1 MVMPAAM
8 LTPRRFLLRSL
19 SHHRGIHLAVALGV
33 AVGTAVLSGALL
45 VGDSVRG
52 SLRDLTLDRLGAI
65 DHALVTDRYVRED
78 LAEDLAA
85 ATNFA
90 YAFEQAAPAV
100 LIRGSV
106 EEASSGARASRVNI
120 HGVDERFASFFS
132 EPLPVAGARE
142 VVLNESLAREV
153 AATPGDSVLLRFQ
166 TDTLV
171 PSESVMGRK
180 ADNVRT
186 LRLEVAAVVPNR
198 GAGRF
203 GLSPSQ
209 QLPFN
214 AYLPLE
220 ALQSA
225 LEQDGR
231 ANALFVSGGG
241 EGSEEAGAQ
250 QLNGVLRDVMTLADL
265 NLSTQPLDGAGALSL
280 RTDRVVLEIPTAEAA
295 LRAAEKANL
304 DAMPILTYLANTI
317 RAGDREIPY
326 STVTALELD
335 PAAPNAGLTLVDGAP
350 APPLEGDEIL
360 LNDWAANDL
369 EARVGDEIE
378 MSYYLVGAGGTLDTA
393 SHRFSL
399 KGIVRLRGLAAD
411 RYLAPDYEGMSDAER
426 MDDWN
431 PPFPVDLRRIRP
443 IDEEYWERYRTAPK
457 AFVPLDT
464 AKALWTS
471 RFGQLTSIR
480 MTPREGQTVARGQAA
495 FREALLRELD
505 PAALGLSFQP
515 VKAQGL
521 AASSGATDFSGLFI
535 GFSLFL
541 IVSAAM
547 LVTLLFRLGVE
558 RRAKEIGLLLS
569 TGHPVASVRKLLLG
583 EGALISLA
591 GCLVGLPAAVGYGAL
606 MVHGLRTWWSAA
618 VGGSFL
624 ELHVGA
630 LSLIGGAA
638 GAFLLMVISIWLS
651 LRRLRRFSP
660 RSMLAGA
667 LEEERSE
674 AAARRGARGPRRLAY
689 GSAVAAAVLLA
700 LSLAGTIP
708 AVASFFGIGALLLVA
723 AIAAFRVTLASGSR
737 GLISGPV
744 SRLRAAPLLRLGARN
759 GARYPARSV
768 LSVALVASATFV
780 IVTVAANRHDVTS
793 QEPDFRSGD
802 GGFRFV
808 AESDLPVYRGQW
820 DVDEAPSDAAK
831 VYPLRAKPGEDAS
844 CLNLY
849 RPSRPTLLGATSV
862 LIERGGF
869 AFSGTLAE
877 SPEEEDNPWLI
888 LDRELDGGAIPVF
901 GDANS
906 IQWIL
911 HLGLG
916 QELDWTDGRGRPRK
930 LVIAGL
936 MPRSIFQSQLVMSE
950 KHFLELFP
958 DHGGYNFFLIESG
971 QADAGTR
978 LEEQL
983 ADRGFDAGRTSD
995 RLAGYLVVENTY
1007 LNTFQTLGGLG
1018 LLLGTF
1024 GLAVVMVRSV
1034 LERRGELAL
1043 LQAVGFNRSS
1053 ISWLVLAE
1061 NGFLLLFGIATGTIT
1076 ALLAVLPHLLSGMAE
1091 PPWAALTATLLLIL
1105 AVGLL
1110 AGAAAVAAGLR
1121 SPLTPALRGQ

>member
-1 MVMPAAM
+1 M
-8 LTPRRFLLRSL
+8 LTPRRFLFRSL
-19 SHHRGIHLAVALGV
+19 SHYRGIHLSVALGV

-65 DHALVTDRYVRED
+65 DHAMVTDRYFRED
-78 LAEDLAA
+78 LAEDLAE

-90 YAFEQAAPAV
+90 YAFDRAAPAV

-106 EEASSGARASRVNI
+106 EAASSGARASRVNI
-120 HGVDERFASFFS
+120 HGIDERFASFYK
-132 EPLPVAGARE
+132 EPLPLPKSRE

-153 AATPGDSVLLRFQ
+153 GAAAGDSVLLRFQ

-180 ADNVRT
+180 GDNVRT
-186 LRLEVAAVVPNR
+186 LRLTVASVVPNR
-198 GAGRF
+198 GPGRF

-214 AYLPLE
+214 AYLPLDAVQR
-220 ALQSA
+220 ALDQN
-225 LEQDGR
+225 GR
-231 ANALFVSGGG
+231 ANALFVA
-241 EGSEEAGAQ
+241 GSDADAQ
-250 QLNGVLRDVMTLADL
+250 QLNGILRDVLTLGDL
-265 NLSTQPLDGAGALSL
+265 NLSTRNLSTQGLDESFSL
-280 RTDRVVLEIPTAEAA
+280 GTDRIVLEIPVAEAA

-304 DAMPILTYLANTI
+304 EAMPILTYLANTL

-326 STVTALELD
+326 STVTAIGLD
-335 PAAPNAGLTLVDGAP
+335 RAAPNDSLLLLNGAP
-350 APPLEGDEIL
+350 APSLTGDEML
-360 LNDWAANDL
+360 LNEWAARDL
-369 EARVGDEIE
+369 NASVGDAIE
-378 MSYYLVGAGGTLDTA
+378 MSYYVVGAGGALDTA
-393 SHRFSL
+393 THRFSL
-399 KGIVRLRGLAAD
+399 KGIVRLGGLAAD
-411 RYLAPDYEGMSDAER
+411 RHLAPDYKGMSDTER
-426 MDDWN
+426 MGDWD
-431 PPFPVDLRRIRP
+431 PPFPVDLTKIRA
-443 IDEEYWERYRTAPK
+443 IDEDYWERYRSAPK
-457 AFVPLDT
+457 AFVSLDT
-464 AKALWTS
+464 AKSLWTS

-480 MTPREGQTVARGQAA
+480 FTPRGDQTIEKAQAA
-495 FREALLRELD
+495 FREAFLRELD
-505 PAALGLSFQP
+505 PAVLGLAFQP

-521 AASSGATDFSGLFI
+521 EASSGATDFSGLFI
-535 GFSLFL
+535 GFSSFL

-558 RRAKEIGLLLS
+558 RRAKEIGLLLA
-569 TGHPVASVRKLLLG
+569 TGHPVASVRKLLLE
-583 EGALISLA
+583 EGTLISLA

-624 ELHVGA
+624 ELHVGT
-630 LSLIGGAA
+630 LSLLLGTV
-638 GAFLLMVISIWLS
+638 GAFLMMVVSIWLS
-651 LRRLRRFSP
+651 LWRLHRFSP

-667 LEEERSE
+667 LEEERSVAATE
-674 AAARRGARGPRRLAY
+674 RAARRPQRLAY
-689 GSAVAAAVLLA
+689 GSAASAVALLG
-700 LSLAGTIP
+700 LSLAKVIPDVAALGT
-708 AVASFFGIGALLLVA
+708 GALLLVA
-723 AIAAFRVTLASGSR
+723 AIAAFRATLVGGSR
-737 GLISGPV
+737 GLVSGGG
-744 SRLRAAPLLRLGARN
+744 STPLLRLGARN
-759 GARYPARSV
+759 ASRYPTRSV
-768 LSVALVASATFV
+768 LSVALVASATFL
-780 IVTVAANRHDVTS
+780 IVTVAVNRHDVTS
-793 QEPDFRSGD
+793 QEPAFQSGN

-808 AESDLPVYRGQW
+808 AESDLPIYSGPL
-820 DVDEAPSDAAK
+820 DSDNGEAEGEPANAPK

-849 RPSRPTLLGATSV
+849 RPSRPTLLGATAE

-869 AFSGTLAE
+869 AFGGTLAE
-877 SPEEEDNPWLI
+877 FPEEEANPWLI
-888 LDRELDGGAIPVF
+888 LNRDLPGDAIPVF

-906 IQWIL
+906 VQWIL

-916 QELDWTDGRGRPRK
+916 QELDWTDGRGRSRK

-936 MPRSIFQSQLVMSE
+936 MPRSLFQSQLVMSE

-958 DHGGYNFFLIESG
+958 DRGGYNFFLIESDQPG
-971 QADAGTR
+971 AGTQ

-983 ADRGFDAGRTSD
+983 ADQGFDATRTAD

-1018 LLLGTF
+1018 LLLGMF
-1024 GLAVVMVRSV
+1024 GLAVVMIRSV

-1061 NGFLLLFGIATGTIT
+1061 NGFLLLFGIAIGTVT

-1091 PPWAALTATLLLIL
+1091 PPWAALSATLLLIL
-1105 AVGLL
+1105 GVGLV
-1110 AGAAAVAAGLR
+1110 AGAAAVAASLR

>member
-1 MVMPAAM
+1 MVVPPM
-8 LTPRRFLLRSL
+8 LTPRRFLFRSL
-19 SHHRGIHLAVALGV
+19 SHYRGIHLSVALGV

-65 DHALVTDRYVRED
+65 DHAMVTDRYFRED
-78 LAEDLAA
+78 LAEDLAE

-90 YAFEQAAPAV
+90 YAFDRAAPAV

-106 EEASSGARASRVNI
+106 EAASSGARASRVNI
-120 HGVDERFASFFS
+120 HGIDERFASFYK
-132 EPLPVAGARE
+132 EPLPLPKSRE

-153 AATPGDSVLLRFQ
+153 GVAAGDSVLLRFQ

-180 ADNVRT
+180 GGNVRT
-186 LRLEVAAVVPNR
+186 LRLTVAAVVPNR
-198 GAGRF
+198 GPGRF

-220 ALQSA
+220 ALQRA
-225 LEQDGR
+225 LEQNGR
-231 ANALFVSGGG
+231 ANALFVAGGDADP
-241 EGSEEAGAQ
+241 SQSNSQ
-250 QLNGVLRDVMTLADL
+250 QINGILQDVVTLGDL
-265 NLSTQPLDGAGALSL
+265 NLSVQPRDDTGAFALG
-280 RTDRVVLEIPTAEAA
+280 TDRIVLEIPVAEAA
-295 LRAAEKANL
+295 LRAAAKANL
-304 DAMPILTYLANTI
+304 DAMPILTYLANTL
-317 RAGDREIPY
+317 RAGEREIPY
-326 STVTALELD
+326 STVTAIGLD
-335 PAAPNAGLTLVDGAP
+335 RAAPNDSLLLLNGAP
-350 APPLEGDEIL
+350 APSLASDEML
-360 LNDWAANDL
+360 LNEWAARDL
-369 EARVGDEIE
+369 KASVGDAIE
-378 MSYYLVGAGGTLDTA
+378 MSYYVVGAGGALDTA
-393 SHRFSL
+393 THRFSL
-399 KGIVRLRGLAAD
+399 KGIVRLSGLAAD
-411 RYLAPDYEGMSDAER
+411 RHLAPDYKGMSDTER
-426 MDDWN
+426 MGDWD
-431 PPFPVDLRRIRP
+431 PPFPVDLTKIRP
-443 IDEEYWERYRTAPK
+443 IDEDYWERHRSAPK
-457 AFVPLDT
+457 AFVSLET
-464 AKALWTS
+464 AKSLWTS

-480 MTPREGQTVARGQAA
+480 FAPRGGQSIEKAEAT
-495 FREALLRELD
+495 FREAFLRELN
-505 PAALGLSFQP
+505 PAVLGLAFQP

-569 TGHPVASVRKLLLG
+569 TGHPVASVRKLLLA
-583 EGALISLA
+583 EGALIALA

-624 ELHVGA
+624 ELHVGTP
-630 LSLIGGAA
+630 SLVGGAV
-638 GAFLLMVISIWLS
+638 GAFLMMFISIWLS
-651 LRRLRRFSP
+651 LWRLRRFSP

-667 LEEERSE
+667 LEEERS
-674 AAARRGARGPRRLAY
+674 AAATERASRRPRRLAY
-689 GSAVAAAVLLA
+689 GSAAAAIALLA
-700 LSLAGTIP
+700 LSLAETIP
-708 AVASFFGIGALLLVA
+708 AVAAFFGIGALLLMA
-723 AIAAFRVTLASGSR
+723 AIAAFRATLVGGSR
-737 GLISGPV
+737 GLVSGHG
-744 SRLRAAPLLRLGARN
+744 ATPLLRLGARN
-759 GARYPARSV
+759 ASRYPTRSV
-768 LSVALVASATFV
+768 LSVALVAGATFL
-780 IVTVAANRHDVTS
+780 IVTVAVNRHDVTT
-793 QEPDFRSGD
+793 QEPDVHSGD

-808 AESDLPVYRGQW
+808 AESDLPVFSGQW
-820 DVDEAPSDAAK
+820 DVEAEGSNAPK

-849 RPSRPTLLGATSV
+849 RPSRPTLLGATAE

-869 AFSGTLAE
+869 AFGGTLAE
-877 SPEEEDNPWLI
+877 SPEEEANPWLI
-888 LDRELDGGAIPVF
+888 LDRDLPGEAIPVF

-936 MPRSIFQSQLVMSE
+936 MPRSLFQSQLVMSE
-950 KHFLELFP
+950 RHFLELFP
-958 DHGGYNFFLIESG
+958 DRGGYNFFLIESAQPG
-971 QADAGTR
+971 AGTQ

-983 ADRGFDAGRTSD
+983 ADQGFDATRTAD

-1061 NGFLLLFGIATGTIT
+1061 NGFLLLFGIAIGTVT
-1076 ALLAVLPHLLSGMAE
+1076 ALLAVLPHLLSGMAQ
-1091 PPWAALTATLLLIL
+1091 PPWATLSATLLLIL
-1105 AVGLL
+1105 GVGLV
-1110 AGAAAVAAGLR
+1110 AGAAAVAASLR

>member
-1 MVMPAAM
+1 MVMLATM

-100 LIRGSV
+100 LIPGSV
-106 EEASSGARASRVNI
+106 EAASSGARASRVNI

-153 AATPGDSVLLRFQ
+153 AATTGDSVLLRFQ

-186 LRLEVAAVVPNR
+186 LRLKIAAVVPNR
-198 GAGRF
+198 GPGRF

-220 ALQSA
+220 ALQRA

-241 EGSEEAGAQ
+241 ERGEEAGAQ

-280 RTDRVVLEIPTAEAA
+280 RTDRIVLEIPTAEAA

-335 PAAPNAGLTLVDGAP
+335 PAPDVLLTLVNGAP

-369 EARVGDEIE
+369 KARVGDEIE
-378 MSYYLVGAGGTLDTA
+378 MSYYLVGAGGILDTA

-426 MDDWN
+426 MDDWD
-431 PPFPVDLRRIRP
+431 PPFPVDLRKIRP
-443 IDEEYWERYRTAPK
+443 IDEEYWERYRSAPK
-457 AFVPLDT
+457 AFVSLDT

-480 MTPREGQTVARGQAA
+480 MTPREGQTVAQGQAA

-505 PAALGLSFQP
+505 PAALGLSFQS

-630 LSLIGGAA
+630 LSLILGAA
-638 GAFLLMVISIWLS
+638 GAFLMMVISIWLS

-674 AAARRGARGPRRLAY
+674 AAARRIARGPRRLAY
-689 GSAVAAAVLLA
+689 GSAVAAVVLLA
-700 LSLAGTIP
+700 LSLAKAIP
-708 AVASFFGIGALLLVA
+708 DVAAFFGIGALLLVA
-723 AIAAFRVTLASGSR
+723 AIAAFRVMLASGSR

-744 SRLRAAPLLRLGARN
+744 SRFGAAPLLRLGARN

-808 AESDLPVYRGQW
+808 AESDLPVYCGQW
-820 DVDEAPSDAAK
+820 DADEAPSHGAK

-849 RPSRPTLLGATSV
+849 RPSRPTLLGATAE
-862 LIERGGF
+862 LIDRGGF
-869 AFSGTLAE
+869 AFQSTLAE
-877 SPEEEDNPWLI
+877 SAEEEANPWLI
-888 LDRELDGGAIPVF
+888 LERESPGGAIPVF

-916 QELDWTDGRGRPRK
+916 QKLDWTDGRGRPRK

-983 ADRGFDAGRTSD
+983 ADQGFDAGRTSD

-1091 PPWAALTATLLLIL
+1091 PPWAALAATLLLIL

>member
-1 MVMPAAM
+1 MVMPVPM

-106 EEASSGARASRVNI
+106 EAASSGARASRVNI

-132 EPLPVAGARE
+132 EPLPLAGARE
-142 VVLNESLAREV
+142 VVLNESLAREL
-153 AATPGDSVLLRFQ
+153 AATIGDSVLLRFQ

-186 LRLEVAAVVPNR
+186 LRLKVAAVVPNR
-198 GAGRF
+198 GPGRF

-220 ALQSA
+220 ALQRA
-225 LEQDGR
+225 LDQDGR
-231 ANALFVSGGG
+231 ANALFVSGG
-241 EGSEEAGAQ
+241 SEEAGAHQ
-250 QLNGVLRDVMTLADL
+250 VNGILRDVMTLADL
-265 NLSTQPLDGAGALSL
+265 NLSTQPLDGTGALSL
-280 RTDRVVLEIPTAEAA
+280 RTDRIVLEIPVAEAA

-335 PAAPNAGLTLVDGAP
+335 PAAPDVLLTLVNGAP
-350 APPLEGDEIL
+350 ASPLEGDEIL

-369 EARVGDEIE
+369 KARVGDEIE
-378 MSYYLVGAGGTLDTA
+378 MSYYLVGAGGALDTA

-426 MDDWN
+426 MDDWD
-431 PPFPVDLRRIRP
+431 PPFPVDLRQIRP
-443 IDEEYWERYRTAPK
+443 IDEEYWERYRSAPK
-457 AFVPLDT
+457 AFVSLDT

-480 MTPREGQTVARGQAA
+480 MTPREGQAVAQRQAA

-505 PAALGLSFQP
+505 PAVLGLSFQP

-624 ELHVGA
+624 ELHVGV
-630 LSLIGGAA
+630 LSLIAGAA
-638 GAFLLMVISIWLS
+638 GAFLMMVISIWLS

-674 AAARRGARGPRRLAY
+674 AAARRVARGPRRLAY
-689 GSAVAAAVLLA
+689 GSAAAAVVLLA
-700 LSLAGTIP
+700 LSLAKAIP
-708 AVASFFGIGALLLVA
+708 ALYAFFGIGPLLLVA

-744 SRLRAAPLLRLGARN
+744 SRFGFAPLLRLGARN

-820 DVDEAPSDAAK
+820 DAEGEVSDAPK

-849 RPSRPTLLGATSV
+849 RPSRPTLLGATPE

-869 AFSGTLAE
+869 AFQGTLAE
-877 SPEEEDNPWLI
+877 SAEEEVNPWLI
-888 LDRELDGGAIPVF
+888 LERELAGGAIPVF

-983 ADRGFDAGRTSD
+983 ADQGFDAGRTSD

-1121 SPLTPALRGQ
+1121 TPLTPALRGQ